1 MWVRPEFQWSG
12 QAGFGPCITGT
23 GTMSIFR
30 PVGAIV
36 LDITETLA
44 IDKPAVA
51 ELILLVANPSL
62 VNTDMMYT

>member
-1 MWVRPEFQWSG
+1 
-12 QAGFGPCITGT
+12 
-23 GTMSIFR
+23 MSIFR
-30 PVGAIV
+30 PVGAVV

-44 IDKPAVA
+44 IEKPAVA